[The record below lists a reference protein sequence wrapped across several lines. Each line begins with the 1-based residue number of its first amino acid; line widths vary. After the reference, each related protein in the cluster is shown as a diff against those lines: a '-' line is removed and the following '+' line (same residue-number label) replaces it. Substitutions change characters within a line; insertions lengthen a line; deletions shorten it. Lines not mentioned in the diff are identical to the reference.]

1 MAAPGHEVPRAGQPP
16 AGHEWDGIQYHPEGS
31 EYASDRCGAQSEVD
45 SAADGYYAGYLRK
58 EEGAEGEEPPV
69 LCRDVIE
76 ILILGVRSLYG
87 LSCISVYLLMI
98 IPRILPY
105 SFRDFLLCRLI

>member
-1 MAAPGHEVPRAGQPP
+1 M
-16 AGHEWDGIQYHPEGS
+16 
-31 EYASDRCGAQSEVD
+31 
-45 SAADGYYAGYLRK
+45 
-58 EEGAEGEEPPV
+58 